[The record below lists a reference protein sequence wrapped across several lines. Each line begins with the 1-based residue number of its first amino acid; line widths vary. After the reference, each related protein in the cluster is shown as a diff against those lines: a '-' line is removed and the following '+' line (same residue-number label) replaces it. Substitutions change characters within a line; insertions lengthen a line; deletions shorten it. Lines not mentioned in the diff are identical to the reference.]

1 MSNANND
8 VEFQAFETKIDEVM
22 EILKMMNSG
31 NTDQQKT
38 ACNLA
43 DEFLGTDTKY
53 QQKLKQDDFIV
64 SIRNDRTVINKSID
78 TENEPMEEDGNSN
91 SSMGKT
97 AFMASVE
104 RDAARRTKERKE
116 RECVAQNL
124 RKLGNQ
130 AFHSDEYEKA
140 INLYTKS
147 LDQVK
152 DNYVVYNNRA
162 LTYIRMGLYKRA
174 IIDCDFVIQKLDEKN
189 LRSWL
194 YRASAYY
201 ALGETRDF
209 DKSINEAKKNNPKE
223 LEYIEEVVEFI
234 KNSKNMEQ
242 KNVMTVELEK

>member
-1 MSNANND
+1 MSD
-8 VEFQAFETKIDEVM
+8 PKLDSEFEAFETKIDEVVK
-22 EILKMMNSG
+22 ILKMMNSE
-31 NTDQQKT
+31 NVDQQKT

-43 DEFLGTDTKY
+43 DTFLGTDDKY
-53 QQKLKQDDFIV
+53 QRKLKQDNFIV
-64 SIRNDRTVINKSID
+64 SIKNDRTLINKSTID
-78 TENEPMEEDGNSN
+78 DNDADANESN
-91 SSMGKT
+91 GCSSMGKT

-116 RECVAQNL
+116 RESIAQNL

-140 INLYTKS
+140 INLYTKA

-162 LTYIRMGLYKRA
+162 FTYIRMGLYKRA

-201 ALGETRDF
+201 ALGEMRDC

-223 LEYIEEVVEFI
+223 LEYIEKVVEFI
-234 KNSKNMEQ
+234 KNDKNKEQ
-242 KNVMTVELEK
+242 INVMTVELEK